1 MKLFDVIVDK
11 KELHP
16 DFVRCQKDKYKVEV
30 LEEWA
35 DDDLIYR
42 DGNNKYV
49 KEFQTSQYNKENTNK
64 VRG

>member
-42 DGNNKYV
+42 D
-49 KEFQTSQYNKENTNK
+49 
-64 VRG
+64 

>member
-42 DGNNKYV
+42 DGNNKFV
-49 KEFQTSQYNKENTNK
+49 KEFQTTFN
-64 VRG
+64 